1 MAGPAPPT
9 ASHARGA
16 HRAREPAA
24 HRGHPR
30 SAGALS
36 AGVDQLGV
44 LTAAVEQLADRL
56 ALTRLLDQPVQLLSG
71 GERQRAALA
80 RALIGSAPLLLL
92 DEPTSQQDESSVD
105 RVVRVLGEEVAAGRS
120 VLTASHDP
128 RVVSAATIVLE
139 LDQGRIRVGPRL
151 TADAGS

>member
-1 MAGPAPPT
+1 M
-9 ASHARGA
+9 
-16 HRAREPAA
+16 
-24 HRGHPR
+24 
-30 SAGALS
+30 
-36 AGVDQLGV
+36 QI
-44 LTAAVEQLADRL
+44 
-56 ALTRLLDQPVQLLSG
+56 LSG

-80 RALIGSAPLLLL
+80 RALISSAPLLLL